1 MKNLLNISLCILFLL
16 QGKNIN
22 AQAKETETDFIR
34 RIEFSSLPLS
44 MEGSDSNHKKLEFL
58 NKEQR
63 AFLQIPK
70 QFGKPE
76 LLKDRFWIVAK
87 VEISTNFNSL
97 IIEFYKADG
106 NVESQLIN
114 YDKNWDL
121 IASQK
126 LSSFIKEADKNSF
139 DIDKQMLTVID
150 KKGAYSHFKR
160 FLISSKGEF
169 IPMVYPTLESLRNN
183 GYFAETRAVKA
194 FNGLVYRDSAGQ
206 RLGKFNYGDAV
217 FIQSYS
223 RDSIEITEKGKK
235 IKTRKAKVIL
245 DMDAYYKHTALAE
258 IAYPFAF
265 VAEHYLFK
273 NWFDDSKYGE
283 EYYEIHPED
292 ILDRELYD
300 NDFTSSGDNYSE
312 AQINL
317 LEVFD
322 IRKVEL
328 ENYEKQII
336 SRQSFNPKFY
346 QNPNNSF
353 LLEFKNGNKRELRDS
368 VYSNMEYSPTQHF
381 EKIEFPSQPNTLLIF
396 ESFFEDSWFT
406 LFNLDNGDT
415 ISQFD
420 GYPFYSPNS
429 KWIVNVNTPLSFS
442 DETTALQ
449 LKCINQG
456 KYMTC
461 VRVNFLDWNLPE
473 VLEVLWISDKEFLVK
488 VVRVR
493 NSYGDHEERV
503 PYYLKFK
510 ILLEP

>member
-1 MKNLLNISLCILFLL
+1 MRNLLNISLCILFVL
-16 QGKNIN
+16 QGKNLN
-22 AQAKETETDFIR
+22 AQVKQPQSDFIHK
-34 RIEFSSLPLS
+34 IEFSSLPIS
-44 MEGSDSNHKKLEFL
+44 IQVSDSSLENLEFL
-58 NKEQR
+58 NQKQR
-63 AFLQIPK
+63 DFLQIPK

-76 LLKDRFWIVAK
+76 LLKDRFWIVSK
-87 VEISTNFNSL
+87 VEISTDFNSL
-97 IIEFYKADG
+97 IIAFYKADG
-106 NVESQLIN
+106 GLEKHLIN

-139 DIDKQMLTVID
+139 DLDKQMLTFID
-150 KKGAYSHFKR
+150 KKGAYSHFRR

-169 IPMVYPTLESLRNN
+169 TPMVYPTLESLRNN
-183 GYFAETRAVKA
+183 GYFAEIRAVKA
-194 FNGLVYRDSAGQ
+194 FNGLVYRDSVGH
-206 RLGKFNYGDAV
+206 RLGKFNYGDAI

-223 RDSIEITEKGKK
+223 QDSIEITEKGEK

-245 DMDAYYKHTALAE
+245 DMDAFYKHTALAE

-265 VAEHYLFK
+265 VAEHFLFK

-292 ILDRELYD
+292 VLYRELYD
-300 NDFTSSGDNYSE
+300 NDFSSSGDNYSE

-328 ENYEKQII
+328 EEYEKQIV
-336 SRQSFNPKFY
+336 SRQSFDAEFY
-346 QNPNNSF
+346 QNQNNSF
-353 LLEFKNGNKRELRDS
+353 NLEFKNGNKRELRDS

-381 EKIEFPSQPNTLLIF
+381 EKIEFPSQPNTILIF

-420 GYPFYSPNS
+420 GYPFYSPNG
-429 KWIVNVNTPLSFS
+429 KWIVSVNTPLSFS
-442 DETTALQ
+442 DETAALQ
-449 LKCINQG
+449 LKYMNQG
-456 KYMTC
+456 KYLTC

-473 VLEVLWISDKEFLVK
+473 VLEVIWISNKEFLIK
-488 VVRVR
+488 VVRVKE
-493 NSYGDHEERV
+493 SYNDLTMRQ